1 MSGPLGVREFGAL
14 VARLGPFGPSP
25 RIAAAVSGG
34 AARMA
39 VLLLAAR
46 WAPGAGARLVALT
59 VDHGLRAESAA
70 EAARVAAWC
79 AARGIAHRVLEW
91 RGAKPAA
98 GLQEAAR
105 TARYGLLAG
114 WCRRGGI
121 VHLLTGHNAG
131 DQAETFLMRLRRG
144 SGVAGL
150 AGMPAV
156 AVRDGVRVLR
166 PLLGVRRERLEAALE
181 AAGEA
186 WIEDPSNRDPAFE
199 RVRVRAD
206 AARLEAAGIASRDV
220 LRAVRA
226 LGELRARNER
236 GTARIAARAV
246 ALFPEGHAE
255 VDGGAFAEAAPAVR
269 RRLLAALL
277 GTVGGRVRG
286 PRGLALDRLAD
297 GFADGLPAV
306 GRTLGGCLVEPR
318 EGGFRVCREPGAIRD
333 RLAPG
338 AGGVFR
344 WDRRFEV
351 RLRDPPPRA
360 EVAPLGAEGWR
371 TVAGEAAARLP
382 APVRFGLPALWAG
395 GRVVEIPFGILPR
408 RGGAPAMSARFRPPL
423 PLCGPPFRVA

>member
-34 AARMA
+34 ADSMA
-39 VLLLAAR
+39 LLLLAAR

-220 LRAVRA
+220 LRAVQIGRA
-226 LGELRARNER
+226 S
-236 GTARIAARAV
+236 
-246 ALFPEGHAE
+246 
-255 VDGGAFAEAAPAVR
+255 
-269 RRLLAALL
+269 
-277 GTVGGRVRG
+277 
-286 PRGLALDRLAD
+286 
-297 GFADGLPAV
+297 
-306 GRTLGGCLVEPR
+306 
-318 EGGFRVCREPGAIRD
+318 CRE
-333 RLAPG
+333 
-338 AGGVFR
+338 
-344 WDRRFEV
+344 
-351 RLRDPPPRA
+351 
-360 EVAPLGAEGWR
+360 
-371 TVAGEAAARLP
+371 
-382 APVRFGLPALWAG
+382 
-395 GRVVEIPFGILPR
+395 RV
-408 RGGAPAMSARFRPPL
+408 
-423 PLCGPPFRVA
+423 